1 MKISWIPKF
10 PLWWYLFILV
20 IQLKIY
26 WLDDMKIK
34 SSIYIQVYVWIT
46 DGITNAVAMHPT
58 CSTTWWLYST
68 NQVHDDFSLTR
79 RFILRH
85 GVGHMEFPVLWA
97 SLVSQV
103 GASPYRVN
111 LTAPV
116 RLGQNCPRKLVVTMT
131 MNWIVVLEIPDPAAK
146 NWTTGFHF
154 LFIMY
159 GTRIFLF
166 YARPQSPRSWPPCNL
181 VGSLCRLHRQPRS
194 DR

>member
-1 MKISWIPKF
+1 MYHNCRFLVVVFFSCCRCCFVVVVYFSLSFGGDCNQMKISWIPKF
-10 PLWWYLFILV
+10 SLWWYLFILV

-26 WLDDMKIK
+26 WMDDMKMK

-46 DGITNAVAMHPT
+46 NGITNAVAMHPT

-79 RFILRH
+79 QFILRH

-116 RLGQNCPRKLVVTMT
+116 RLGQNCPRKLAVTMT
-131 MNWIVVLEIPDPAAK
+131 MN
-146 NWTTGFHF
+146 
-154 LFIMY
+154 
-159 GTRIFLF
+159 
-166 YARPQSPRSWPPCNL
+166 
-181 VGSLCRLHRQPRS
+181 
-194 DR
+194 